1 MADDRLRQGAG
12 LVVVAMGLWR
22 APLAE
27 EAGLMRA
34 GLSVFT
40 LIAGLCSL
48 TCLRAG
54 LR

>member
-1 MADDRLRQGAG
+1 
-12 LVVVAMGLWR
+12 VVAVGLWR

-40 LIAGLCSL
+40 LIAGLRSL
-48 TCLRAG
+48 ICLHAER
-54 LR
+54 R